1 VRSSTLVL
9 LFALIA
15 PALFAA
21 TPAPGPAASA
31 APDPLEAL
39 ERRIEESP
47 PNPGLPPIP
56 VHHDVPEEH
65 THPQPHFHHESHDV
79 FFAFRAD
86 FMQRAILAGVL
97 ASLACAWL
105 GVFVVLRRMVFV
117 GIGLAEVASAGVA
130 LGVYMNWPPVTVA
143 LLATMSFSAFAG
155 VVRLRGH
162 VSPESRIGLVYVIA
176 GALAVIM
183 LARSGTGEAEQLE
196 MLQGSLLTI
205 SSSGLVHLAVLAVGV
220 ALVHVFGYRRL
231 VAVSFDPLTAHVAGV
246 RVWAWNLVLFLTLG
260 AGISISLQGCG
271 LLLVFGY
278 LLIPAVTGLVSGR
291 RLPGVFAV
299 ALATA
304 AISTVS
310 GLWLAFEW
318 DWPPGPAI
326 VVVMTVA
333 LAVTTLVR
341 AILD

>member
-1 VRSSTLVL
+1 MRALVLVL
-9 LFALIA
+9 LLALVS
-15 PALFAA
+15 PLFAA
-21 TPAPGPAASA
+21 SPAPAASA
-31 APDPLEAL
+31 EADPLAAL
-39 ERRIEESP
+39 EKQIEASP
-47 PNPGLPPIP
+47 PNPGLPPLP
-56 VHHDVPEEH
+56 VHHTAPEEH
-65 THPQPHFHHESHDV
+65 THPVPHYHHEAHDI

-97 ASLACAWL
+97 ASFACAWL

-130 LGVYMNWPPVTVA
+130 LGVYMDWPPVTVA
-143 LLATMSFSAFAG
+143 LIATVAFSAFAG
-155 VVRLRGH
+155 VVRLRGQIT
-162 VSPESRIGLVYVIA
+162 PEARIGLVYVVA
-176 GALAVIM
+176 GAVAVIL

-205 SSSGLVHLAVLAVGV
+205 SGTGLAHLALLAVTV
-220 ALVHVFGYRRL
+220 AVTHAIGYRRL

-246 RVWAWNLVLFLTLG
+246 SVFGWNLVLFLLLG

-278 LLIPAVTGLVSGR
+278 LLIPSVTGLVSGL
-291 RLPGVFAV
+291 RLPGVFV
-299 ALATA
+299 IALTSA
-304 AISTVS
+304 AASTVI

-326 VVVMTVA
+326 VVVMA
-333 LAVTTLVR
+333 AVLIATG
-341 AILD
+341 ILRSLFRGR